1 MKKVFLIAPIALF
14 TVLTS
19 CEGETKTESAE
30 VAEVAAVAEQ
40 VVSKDYVVNT
50 LESTVEW
57 QGEGVGHGHKGNLS
71 VNAGKFKIENDKVVE
86 GTVEI
91 DMTSLTVTDIPVEEE
106 ENAKLVGHLTT
117 EDFFN
122 VAEFP
127 TALLVITDG
136 SDMNNIKANLTIK
149 DVTEEITFALSSG
162 RNVMVLLLNGI
173 RSSVPIKLAI
183 AFTKNSL
190 FPKITDLSY
199 LSKFTFL
206 GMICTCPW

>member
-1 MKKVFLIAPIALF
+1 MKKIFLIAPVALF

-19 CEGETKTESAE
+19 CEGETKAESTE
-30 VAEVAAVAEQ
+30 VAVVAEQ
-40 VVSKDYVVNT
+40 VESKEYIVNT

-122 VAEFP
+122 VAAFP
-127 TALLVITDG
+127 TALMVITDG

-149 DVTEEITFALSSG
+149 DVTEEITFALSSAEENG
-162 RNVMVLLLNGI
+162 LVTLTSTLKIDRTKFGVTYNSGNFFEDLGDYLIDDVFTLNV
-173 RSSVPIKLAI
+173 
-183 AFTKNSL
+183 SL
-190 FPKITDLSY
+190 T
-199 LSKFTFL
+199 SK
-206 GMICTCPW
+206 